1 MTGDIDFYF
10 DFLSPYGYLAATQI
24 DDLAARYGREVEW
37 RPFLVGVTVM
47 NIMGMKP
54 LMETPLK
61 SDYLT
66 IDRPRMAQLLGVPLN
81 IPDQTDMNSL
91 AASRAYYW
99 VRETD
104 PAKAKA
110 LAGRIL
116 RRLWVDG
123 KDITSIDAVAGEA
136 AEEGIDVDELR
147 DAVQTDRVKALLRD
161 AVDEAVGKNVFG
173 SPFFVVDDQPVWG
186 VDRLWMVEHWLTH
199 GSWEP
204 HPE

>member
-1 MTGDIDFYF
+1 MTDDIDFYF

-110 LAGRIL
+110 LASRIL
-116 RRLWVDG
+116 RRLWV
-123 KDITSIDAVAGEA
+123 E
-136 AEEGIDVDELR
+136 
-147 DAVQTDRVKALLRD
+147 KA
-161 AVDEAVGKNVFG
+161 
-173 SPFFVVDDQPVWG
+173 S
-186 VDRLWMVEHWLTH
+186 TT
-199 GSWEP
+199 
-204 HPE
+204 